1 MISLGFV
8 SAILGDKTLGEVIDI
23 AANNRFG
30 CVELMCWPVGNAERR
45 YAGVTHIDVDALT
58 QARVKEIKK
67 LAASKGVG
75 ISGLGYYP
83 NTLDEDEEK
92 REFYVGH
99 IKKVIDAAAALGV
112 PVVNTFIG
120 RIPSKD
126 LEYNFRLFEKVWPPI
141 IRHAE
146 GRGVKVAIENC
157 PMYFTG
163 DEWPAG
169 KNLAYCPAVFRRMF
183 ASIPSKNFGLNFDP
197 SHFVWQRMDYLK
209 PLKEF
214 KDRLFH
220 IHIKDVKVHSD
231 RLDDVGILATPLEYH
246 SPRLPGMGDV
256 DWGRFM
262 STLYEVGYRGPA
274 CVEVEDRNYEG
285 GPDDVLAALVQSRAY
300 MSQFIP

>member
-1 MISLGFV
+1 
-8 SAILGDKTLGEVIDI
+8 
-23 AANNRFG
+23 
-30 CVELMCWPVGNAERR
+30 
-45 YAGVTHIDVDALT
+45 
-58 QARVKEIKK
+58 
-67 LAASKGVG
+67 
-75 ISGLGYYP
+75 
-83 NTLDEDEEK
+83 
-92 REFYVGH
+92 
-99 IKKVIDAAAALGV
+99 V
-112 PVVNTFIG
+112 PVVNSFIG

-126 LEYNFRLFEKVWPPI
+126 IEYNFRLFEKVWPPI

-146 GRGVKVAIENC
+146 GNGVKVAIENC

-169 KNLAYCPAVFRRMF
+169 KNLAYCPAIFRRMF
-183 ASIPSKNFGLNFDP
+183 ASIPSEHFGLNFDP
-197 SHFVWQRMDYLK
+197 SHFVWQHMDYLK

-214 KDRLFH
+214 KERLFH
-220 IHIKDVKVHSD
+220 IHIKDAKVEKE
-231 RLDDVGILATPLEYH
+231 RLDDVGILATPLQYH